1 MNILMITKDQKL
13 RKITKAVEL
22 TTKNNFMIFDKSSGL
37 LEVTSKILKI
47 KPSVIIIDD
56 DFIKPNS
63 AKIIKT
69 IKEIL
74 YDINIIFVTSNN
86 SIKFGRKINTLGIQ
100 FYAIKPIEENQIID
114 LLSSIIT
121 NQFNKQ
127 IAN

>member
-1 MNILMITKDQKL
+1 MNFLMITKDQKL
-13 RKITKAVEL
+13 KKITKAVEL
-22 TTKNNFMIFDKSSGL
+22 TTKNNFMIFDKSSEL
-37 LEVTSKILKI
+37 LEVTSRILKI

>member
-13 RKITKAVEL
+13 KKITKAVEL
-22 TTKNNFMIFDKSSGL
+22 TTKNNFMIFDKSSEL
-37 LEVTSKILKI
+37 LEVTSRILKI